1 MSANITPQILTWA
14 RARCG
19 LSHNVLATKLNVST
33 DKLVQWE
40 SGTSKP
46 TIKQAQSVAKHTHIP
61 FGYLYLD
68 KPPQLNIPIA
78 DFRTGHLKKNSQQ
91 EVNIYDFVQSL
102 LHKKEWFEQRALKK
116 GSNFN
121 SGHFQGKFSLKND
134 YLEVAESISEFIE
147 IDSNIRRRNQIT
159 PSSLWSSLVDKVI
172 SKGIWLMRTGVVGN
186 NTHRKLN
193 SDSSKG
199 LALKSTF
206 MPVIWVNSSLSDAP
220 KIYTLI
226 HEMAHLWIDSEGI
239 SKQQDEDE
247 IASTN
252 GRSLKEF
259 ENLEKFCD
267 LVAAEVLVPAKNLE
281 YLWQSQSSSLDN
293 VENLHKN
300 FGVSRFVIAKRAADL
315 SIVTKSDLAN
325 LTVILRQRIKPPIQN
340 EEQEETENSGGGNF
354 YNTLLA
360 RNGME
365 FTKAVVEDAFSG
377 DLLLNAAC
385 DLLDIK
391 NSSTLEGAHKFLINK
406 GEL

>member
-1 MSANITPQILTWA
+1 
-14 RARCG
+14 
-19 LSHNVLATKLNVST
+19 
-33 DKLVQWE
+33 
-40 SGTSKP
+40 
-46 TIKQAQSVAKHTHIP
+46 
-61 FGYLYLD
+61 
-68 KPPQLNIPIA
+68 
-78 DFRTGHLKKNSQQ
+78 
-91 EVNIYDFVQSL
+91 VQSL

-134 YLEVAESISEFIE
+134 YLEVAESISEVIE

-354 YNTLLA
+354 YNTLRA